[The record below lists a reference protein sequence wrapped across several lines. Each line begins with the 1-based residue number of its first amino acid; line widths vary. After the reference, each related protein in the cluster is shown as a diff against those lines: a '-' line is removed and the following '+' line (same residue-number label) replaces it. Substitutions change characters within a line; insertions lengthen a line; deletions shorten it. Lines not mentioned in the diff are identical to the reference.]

1 MGTFYMKSREKSRY
15 FTFLLYEDSI
25 PENYIELLESLNIP
39 MALSP
44 WHDMDV
50 KTKNFTPEEEILR
63 NQGKII
69 YKKKHRHCIYVA
81 NNPVTADSVRKKL
94 QRLFAE
100 HIDKNVVSKVQL
112 ITTSVENTYAYLT
125 HESKDAIAKNK
136 HKYDSKDIVLL
147 SNFDLSRYQVFDV
160 EEQLEVLVNIIAIIK
175 MYGFANVI
183 ELQEFVDNNAQAF
196 EMLGVTSFRQFIKVI
211 KGNSGLLRLYF
222 DGNYQRKKNGRPDFD
237 RETGEILK

>member
-1 MGTFYMKSREKSRY
+1 MSSRDKSRY
-15 FTFLLYEDSI
+15 FTFLLYEDSA
-25 PENYIELLESLNIP
+25 PENYVELLESLNIP
-39 MALSP
+39 IALSP

-50 KTKNFTPEEEILR
+50 KTKNLTPEEETLKS
-63 NQGKII
+63 QGEVI
-69 YKKKHRHCIYVA
+69 YKKKHRHGIYIA

-100 HIDKNVVSKVQL
+100 YTDKNVVSQVQI

-136 HKYDSKDIVLL
+136 HKYDKNDIVLL

-160 EEQLEVLVNIIAIIK
+160 EEQLDVLVNVIAVIK
-175 MYGFANVI
+175 TYGFSNVI
-183 ELQEFVDNNAQAF
+183 ELQEFVDSEEHAFNA
-196 EMLGVTSFRQFIKVI
+196 LGITDFRQFVKVV

-222 DGNYQRKKNGRPDFD
+222 DGNYQRKNRRKF
-237 RETGEILK
+237 E